1 MNYAKLLAHG
11 VGAWVQYEWA
21 CDHSGLFSE
30 KYLAQP
36 IGHILAGQSK
46 NRASAEYTHSILAA
60 HMRGP
65 GKRPAVDF
73 VVFDNYPNVE
83 IAVESK
89 WFGKTSV
96 SIEDIVWDLVRLE
109 LLASEGARCFF
120 VLGGKRR
127 SLDALFANRAFAEGT
142 TNRTRRPFLR
152 HDSNT
157 LHTIAIGPIDKKKL
171 GILGPMFK
179 KFPDLKFPSSIVT
192 RRAAPFPENTK
203 IDGYQVYVW
212 EISSLESRSTF
223 LGRDM
228 ENRFSIDAI

>member
-11 VGAWVQYEWA
+11 VGAWVEYEWA

-46 NRASAEYTHSILAA
+46 NRASAEYTHSVLAA
-60 HMRGP
+60 HVKGP

-73 VVFDNYPNVE
+73 VVFGDYPKVE

-96 SIEDIVWDLVRLE
+96 AIEDIVWDLVRLE
-109 LLASEGARCFF
+109 LLAREGARCFF
-120 VLGGKRR
+120 VMGGKRR
-127 SLDALFANRAFAEGT
+127 SLDALFANPAFAKGSS
-142 TNRTRRPFLR
+142 NRIRRPFLR

-157 LHTIAIGPIDKKKL
+157 LSTIAIGPIDKKKL
-171 GILGPMFK
+171 GILSPMFK
-179 KFPDLKFPSSIVT
+179 KFPDLEFPTSIVT
-192 RRAAPFPENTK
+192 RRTAPFPENTK

-212 EISSLESRSTF
+212 EISSFSRRSTF

-228 ENRFSIDAI
+228 EARFSY